1 MSDSNRELIIDL
13 RGVSKKLNTV
23 KEAKN
28 LGVSE
33 FVVDKE
39 GDEEELKEEGVKTHL
54 FNNIPWIL
62 IRKKEDLEEAIKASV
77 RSPFVVVE
85 CKDWKVIPLENLVAE
100 FRRNGRRLFAYA
112 ADEEEVGLALS
123 VLERGVDGLVVP
135 PSLLKPASTLISK
148 KSDMTLSLM
157 VAKVIAVEDVG
168 LGDRVCVD
176 TASRLS
182 QGEGML
188 VGSKGNFFF
197 LVHGET
203 IPSDFV
209 PERPFRVN
217 AGAVHSYVLVSPDK
231 TNYLSELRAGSRA
244 MVVDW
249 EGKCREVVVGRVK
262 IERRP
267 LVMITAKAVDSQ
279 GTVMLQKAET
289 IRLVRGDSKPLS
301 VMELKAGD
309 EILTYV
315 TKSSAR
321 HVGGKV
327 EEFIIER

>member
-1 MSDSNRELIIDL
+1 MSDSKHELMIDL
-13 RGVSKKLNTV
+13 RGISKKLNTV
-23 KEAKN
+23 REAKN

-33 FVVDKE
+33 FIVDNEK
-39 GDEEELKEEGVKTHL
+39 DEEELREEGVKTHL
-54 FNNIPWIL
+54 FHNIPWIL
-62 IRKKEDLEEAIKASV
+62 IKKKEDLEEAIEASA

-85 CKDWKVIPLENLVAE
+85 CRDWKVIPLENLVAE

-112 ADEEEVGLALS
+112 TDEEEAALAVS

-135 PSLLKPASTLISK
+135 PSILKHASTLIRRK
-148 KSDMTLSLM
+148 RDMILSLV

-188 VGSKGNFFF
+188 VGSKGDFFF

-203 IPSDFV
+203 IPSNFV

-217 AGAVHSYVLVSPDK
+217 AGAVHSYVLISPDK
-231 TNYLSELRAGSRA
+231 TNYLSELHAGSRA
-244 MVVDW
+244 MVVDR

-267 LVMITAKAVDSQ
+267 LVMITAKADDSE
-279 GTVMLQKAET
+279 GNVMLQKAET
-289 IRLVRGDSKPLS
+289 IRLVRGDSKPIS
-301 VMELKAGD
+301 VTELKAGD
-309 EILTYV
+309 EILTYI

-321 HVGGKV
+321 HIGGKV